1 MKATKCKTTK
11 RKTAPSI
18 ANKQESAIISG
29 AGMQD
34 HNGLYTIG
42 VDLSD
47 RTCVVC
53 VLDVLGEVV
62 EREKVNLER
71 PDLKALAR
79 KYPGARV
86 IIECG
91 THSPWVSRWLTKHG
105 MEVVVANP
113 RKLRAI
119 WQAEYKTDER
129 DAETLARIGRVD
141 VKLLRPIQHGSE
153 EAQKQMLS
161 MKMRDVLVRRR
172 RDIINTIRGTLK
184 ALGWRVSNPDSARF
198 HKVVLEQLPAE
209 QHEVIAPCVKVLA
222 LLTKQ
227 IKEYDKMIE
236 EAAAAHPAASRLQQI
251 VGIGPITALYFV
263 LKIEDPE
270 RFGKVRDI
278 ASYLGLCPRRDQS
291 GDVDKQMRITK
302 AGDSY
307 LRRLLVSASQY
318 LLGFYGKDC
327 ALRRHGLKLCE
338 RGGPRAKKKAV
349 VAVARKLAVLMA
361 SLWKSG
367 ANYDPMRGCEE
378 LAADA

>member
-1 MKATKCKTTK
+1 MKTTK
-11 RKTAPSI
+11 SKTTPKKRATSKAPASN
-18 ANKQESAIISG
+18 ANKG
-29 AGMQD
+29 AT
-34 HNGLYTIG
+34 TIG
-42 VDLSD
+42 IDLSD
-47 RTCVVC
+47 RTCVAC
-53 VLDVLGEVV
+53 VLDALGEVV
-62 EREKVNLER
+62 EKEKLKLER
-71 PDLKALAR
+71 YELKALAR
-79 KYPGARV
+79 KHPGSRV

-91 THSPWVSRWLTKHG
+91 THSPWVSRWLGKHG

-119 WQAEYKTDER
+119 WQAVYKTDER

-141 VKLLRPIQHGSE
+141 VKLLRPIRHGSE
-153 EAQKQMLS
+153 ESQKQMLS

-198 HKVVLEQLPAE
+198 HKVVLEQVPAE

-227 IKEYDKMIE
+227 IKEYDRIIE

-251 VGIGPITALYFV
+251 VGIGPVTALYFV

-291 GDVDKQMRITK
+291 GEVDKQMRITK

-307 LRRLLVSASQY
+307 LRRLLVSAAQY
-318 LLGFYGKDC
+318 LLGHFGKDC

-367 ANYDPMRGCEE
+367 ADYDPMRGCED
-378 LAADA
+378 LAAEA

>member
-1 MKATKCKTTK
+1 MKTTK
-11 RKTAPSI
+11 SKTTTRPAAESKD
-18 ANKQESAIISG
+18 NKVQAHKG
-29 AGMQD
+29 G
-34 HNGLYTIG
+34 YTIG
-42 VDLSD
+42 IDLSD

-71 PDLKALAR
+71 PDLKELAR
-79 KYPGARV
+79 KYPGSRV

-91 THSPWVSRWLTKHG
+91 THSPWASRWLTKHG

-141 VKLLRPIQHGSE
+141 VKLLRPIRHGSE

-161 MKMRDVLVRRR
+161 MKMRDTLVRRR

-198 HKVVLEQLPAE
+198 HKVVLKQVPAE
-209 QHEVIAPCVKVLA
+209 QHEIIAPCVKVLA
-222 LLTKQ
+222 LLSQ
-227 IKEYDKMIE
+227 EIKGYDKMIA
-236 EAAAAHPAASRLQQI
+236 EAAAEHPAASRLQQI

-291 GDVDKQMRITK
+291 GEVDKQMRITK

-307 LRRLLVSASQY
+307 LRRLLVSAAQY
-318 LLGFYGKDC
+318 LLGHFGKPC
-327 ALRRHGLKLCE
+327 ALRTHGLKLCE

-361 SLWKSG
+361 TLWKSG
-367 ANYDPMRGCEE
+367 ADYDPMRGQEE
-378 LAADA
+378 VAAEA